1 MENRLTQVYAFNGT
15 YFLTELI
22 GYYFDS
28 KYNIF
33 SDKGKSGKLRKLK
46 LGACDTEKSRPTIS
60 LYQKSYHLEDLVL
73 GSYFAKTFNLRFSYS
88 TDTTV
93 IYEMV
98 IPHMYMPLDGVIGCN
113 TYTTMKRVS
122 IDTLLA
128 IQLVSGYSIT
138 YLDGDIKNIA
148 MENMRAD
155 TMISYY
161 AWCRNNKY
169 KPVISNTHKRMIY
182 ALYHNMR
189 NTVILKYNP
198 DITDTKIESNT
209 STILKISKFLNI
221 DEKTIRVII
230 ASCKKFM

>member
-1 MENRLTQVYAFNGT
+1 MENRLTEIYLFDGT
-15 YFLTELI
+15 YFLTKI
-22 GYYFDS
+22 DGYYFDEE
-28 KYNIF
+28 YNIF
-33 SDKGKSGKLRKLK
+33 SDKGKNGQLRKLK
-46 LGACDTEKSRPTIS
+46 LGACDTKNSRPTVQ
-60 LYQKSYHLEDLVL
+60 LYHKSYHLEDLVL
-73 GSYFAKTFNLRFSYS
+73 GTYFAKTFNLRFSYS

-98 IPHMYMPLDGVIGCN
+98 IPHMHMPLDGVIGCN